1 LPARRSVAESAALLR
16 ADAEAVEHAAARLRA
31 LVERLK
37 DDPATPPWFTA
48 AAEAHIAAA
57 TTAATDLASAAAHL
71 RSLSHSAE
79 RPAVPPPRAPV
90 GRRAGD

>member
-1 LPARRSVAESAALLR
+1 LTARRSVAESAALLS

-31 LVERLK
+31 LLERMK

-57 TTAATDLASAAAHL
+57 ATAATDLASAAAHL
-71 RSLSHSAE
+71 RSLSEA
-79 RPAVPPPRAPV
+79 APHPV
-90 GRRAGD
+90 ANT